1 VLGRR
6 KKTVEG
12 NRSRRT
18 TAAPPTSNANFFSY
32 HASRAGDANAP
43 RSREEAP
50 VRRGSYA
57 FQWKHIPTILAGIA
71 ILVSILY
78 TMTLG
83 NRVTIKTLGQ
93 KTPLLRDQ
101 KVYQEEADRIFNNSI
116 LSKTKLTIN
125 TQKFEEEMKQQ
136 FPELGVVSMTVPIMG
151 RSPLVELISEKPAL
165 LITSQDGIFVLN
177 QNGKAIAR
185 LKDVP
190 GVASLNL
197 ATVNDETNIPIKVGK
212 GVLSSQ
218 DVTFITSLV
227 YQFSAKGITVSNI
240 KLPPEAAEL
249 RVEIVG
255 QKYFIKFNLL
265 NDPRI
270 SAGQFIAAY
279 NKIRA
284 EKGTVNE
291 YIDARVEE
299 KIFYK

>member
-1 VLGRR
+1 MLGRR

-18 TAAPPTSNANFFSY
+18 SAAPTSNSNFFSY
-32 HASRAGDANAP
+32 HASRASETNTP

-57 FQWKHIPTILAGIA
+57 FQWRHVPTFLAA
-71 ILVSILY
+71 TAVVVSVLY
-78 TMTLG
+78 TLTLG
-83 NRVTIKTLGQ
+83 NQVTIKTLGQ
-93 KTPLLRDQ
+93 KSPLLRDQ
-101 KVYQEEADRIFNNSI
+101 KVYQEEANRIFSNSI
-116 LSKTKLTIN
+116 LNKTKLTIN
-125 TQKFEEEMKQQ
+125 TQKFEDEMKQQ
-136 FPELGVVSMTVPIMG
+136 FPELGVVSMTIPIMG
-151 RSPLVELISEKPAL
+151 RSPLVELVSEKPTL
-165 LITSQDGIFVLN
+165 LITSQEGIFVLN

-190 GVASLNL
+190 GVTSLNL
-197 ATVNDETNIPIKVGK
+197 ATVNDESNIPIKVGK

-218 DVTFITSLV
+218 DVTFISTLV
-227 YQFSAKGITVSNI
+227 YQLNAKGITVSNI
-240 KLPPEAAEL
+240 KLPPEPAEV
-249 RVEIVG
+249 RIEIVG
-255 QKYFIKFNLL
+255 QKYYVRFNLL

-284 EKGTVNE
+284 EKGTVNN

>member
-1 VLGRR
+1 MLGRR

-12 NRSRRT
+12 NRSRRAS
-18 TAAPPTSNANFFSY
+18 AAPTSNTNFFSY
-32 HASRAGDANAP
+32 HASRANEGNTQ

-50 VRRGSYA
+50 IKRGSRT
-57 FQWKHIPTILAGIA
+57 FQWKNFPTILAGLA
-71 ILVSILY
+71 VFACLLY
-78 TMTLG
+78 VLTLS
-83 NRVTIKTLGQ
+83 NNVTIKTLGQ
-93 KTPLLRDQ
+93 KTPLLREQ
-101 KVYQEEADRIFNNSI
+101 KVYQAEADRILNDSIFN
-116 LSKTKLTIN
+116 KTKLTIN
-125 TQKFEEEMKQQ
+125 TQKFEDAMKQK
-136 FPELGVVSMTVPIMG
+136 FPELGVVSMTLPIMG

-165 LITSQDGIFVLN
+165 LITSQEGIFVLN

-190 GVASLNL
+190 GVANLNL

-218 DVTFITSLV
+218 DVTFITSLMD
-227 YQFSAKGITVSNI
+227 QLSAKGITVSNI
-240 KLPPEAAEL
+240 KLPSEPAEL
-249 RVEIVG
+249 RIEIVG
-255 QKYFIKFNLL
+255 SKYYIKFNLL

>member
-12 NRSRRT
+12 DRSRRAP
-18 TAAPPTSNANFFSY
+18 TAPTSNANFFSY
-32 HASRAGDANAP
+32 HASRTGDSNTQ

-50 VRRGSYA
+50 LRRGSRS

-71 ILVSILY
+71 IGISALY
-78 TMTLG
+78 ALTLS
-83 NRVTIKTLGQ
+83 NSVTIKTLGQ

-101 KVYQEEADRIFNNSI
+101 KVYQEEANRIFNNSI
-116 LSKTKLTIN
+116 FNKTKLTIN
-125 TQKFEEEMKQQ
+125 VQKFEDEMKQQ
-136 FPELGVVSMTVPIMG
+136 FPELGVVSMTIPIMG
-151 RSPLVELISEKPAL
+151 RSPLVELVSEKPSL

-190 GVASLNL
+190 GVANLNL
-197 ATVNDETNIPIKVGK
+197 PTINDETNIPIKVGK

-218 DVTFITSLV
+218 DVTFITALI
-227 YQFSAKGITVSNI
+227 YQLDAKGITVSNI
-240 KLPPEAAEL
+240 KLPSEPAEV
-249 RVEIVG
+249 RIEIVG
-255 QKYFIKFNLL
+255 QKYFIRFNLL

-270 SAGQFIAAY
+270 SAGQFVAAY